1 MLKFFREYRQKKEFA
16 REFLS
21 FLSEAKAN
29 LEHYYVMFQ
38 LGRLRF
44 FTLSAWEKFGCRSD
58 ISWDSVVQEYI
69 RRLAQYNSVLKEYKD
84 FESWYNEDL
93 DHKNQ
98 ENGRLLHKKKELA
111 QEEFAGLEAVIKA
124 AIASIQEEAIRRR
137 I

>member
-1 MLKFFREYRQKKEFA
+1 MLKFFRGYRQKKEFT

-44 FTLSAWEKFGCRSD
+44 FTLSVWEKIGCRSD
-58 ISWDSVVQEYI
+58 ILWDNAVQEYT
-69 RRLAQYNSVLKEYKD
+69 RRLAQYNAVLKEYKD
-84 FESWYNEDL
+84 FEIWYNEDL

-98 ENGRLLHKKKELA
+98 ENGRILHKKKELA
-111 QEEFAGLEAVIKA
+111 QEEFVGLEAVIKS
-124 AIASIQEEAIRRR
+124 AIASIQQEALRRG